1 MPITNQIF
9 EHFRA
14 KEKEIEKAKKLLL
27 INGYSIKKI
36 KDETDK

>member
-14 KEKEIEKAKKLLL
+14 QEKEIEKAKKLLL
-27 INGYSIKKI
+27 VNGYSIKKI

>member
-9 EHFRA
+9 EHFRE